1 MIKKYANNFT
11 KYKWLLYELVIRDIK
26 VKYKRSVLGLLWS
39 LLNPLFM
46 MIVIT
51 IVFSNIFRF
60 DIKNFP
66 IYLLAGQI
74 IFGFMSEST
83 SMAMNSII
91 SSGQLIKKVYIPKY
105 IFPLSTVLSSFVNLL
120 FSLIAV
126 LIVMVVTHVKVTFIL
141 LLFPVSL
148 IYILIFS
155 IGLGLILATYAVFF
169 RDIVHLY
176 GVFITAWN
184 YFTPL
189 FYPISIIPKKYLIL
203 IKLNPMY
210 YYIEHFREIVLYAR
224 VPSLKLNLI
233 CIASSMI
240 VLVLGL
246 IVFYKNQ
253 NKFILYI

>member
-1 MIKKYANNFT
+1 MIQKYLNNFS
-11 KYKWLLYELVIRDIK
+11 KYKWLLYELVMRDIK

-46 MIVIT
+46 MIVMT
-51 IVFSNIFRF
+51 IVFSHIFRF
-60 DIKNFP
+60 DIENFP
-66 IYLLAGQI
+66 IYLLCGQI
-74 IFGFMSEST
+74 IFGFMSEGT
-83 SMAMNSII
+83 SMAMGSII
-91 SSGQLIKKVYIPKY
+91 GSGQLIKKVYIPKY
-105 IFPLSTVLSSFVNLL
+105 IFPLSRILSSFVNLI

-126 LIVMVVTHVKVTFIL
+126 VIVMIATHVKLTFVL
-141 LLFPVSL
+141 LLFPISL
-148 IYILIFS
+148 IYILTFS

-176 GVFITAWN
+176 GVFITAWS
-184 YFTPL
+184 YITPL
-189 FYPISIIPKKYLIL
+189 FYPISIIPKNYLIL

-240 VLVLGL
+240 MLILGL
-246 IVFYKNQ
+246 VVFYRNQ
-253 NKFILYI
+253 DKFILYI